1 MDKKQIKKIRK
12 KALKDIVKR
21 ALATVNGEDNL
32 TNAEQIYGQVLINE
46 AMHGNMK
53 AIEMLVKISGED
65 EPQKVEVSANV
76 GISHK
81 EAIQLIKEQI
91 DD

>member
-1 MDKKQIKKIRK
+1 MDKKQIRKIRK

-46 AMHGNMK
+46 AMNGNMK

-91 DD
+91 DE

>member
-46 AMHGNMK
+46 AMNGNMK

-81 EAIQLIKEQI
+81 EAIQLIKEQME
-91 DD
+91 D